1 LNTERKTFG
10 LIGRSLRHSFSPTYF
25 QSKFEKEGINDCSYF
40 AFELSEISKFCE
52 LLLSEKNIYGLNV
65 TIPYKESILPFLD
78 ELSDNAR
85 QIGAVNTIKFENGKT
100 IGHNTDVIGFEK
112 SLLPL
117 LKKYHH
123 HALILGT
130 GGAAKAVEF
139 VLKKLK
145 ISYQY
150 VSRNKTKN
158 TFSYEDLTKEIL
170 DKHTVIINTT
180 PLGMHPD
187 VDTYPNIPFEFLN
200 ESHLVF
206 DLIYNPA
213 ETRLMALAKE
223 RGATVKNGLEMLEIQ
238 AEESWKIWNS

>member
-1 LNTERKTFG
+1 
-10 LIGRSLRHSFSPTYF
+10 
-25 QSKFEKEGINDCSYF
+25 
-40 AFELSEISKFCE
+40 
-52 LLLSEKNIYGLNV
+52 
-65 TIPYKESILPFLD
+65 
-78 ELSDNAR
+78 LSDNAR

-117 LKKYHH
+117 LKKHH
-123 HALILGT
+123 HQALILGT

-200 ESHLVF
+200 ESHLVY

-223 RGATVKNGLEMLEIQ
+223 RGATVKNGLEMLQIQ